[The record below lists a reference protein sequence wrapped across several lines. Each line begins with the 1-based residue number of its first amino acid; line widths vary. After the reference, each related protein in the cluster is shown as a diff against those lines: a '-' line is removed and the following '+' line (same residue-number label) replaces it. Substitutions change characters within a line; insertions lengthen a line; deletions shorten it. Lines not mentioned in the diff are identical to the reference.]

1 VTIIWRRR
9 VLAFKDFSAH
19 CPSSYDWRRSGYQ
32 PDIVSP
38 HVRRHRQND
47 PQRDPRC
54 PLLFGRILFF
64 CRLGP
69 RSPRAAD
76 RGRVLAV
83 DYLYEHADDVTS
95 SQQWRRELSQLK
107 DECDAVPER

>member
-1 VTIIWRRR
+1 MYGVTARTIRNGILV
-9 VLAFKDFSAH
+9 VLCFLA
-19 CPSSYDWRRSGYQ
+19 GY
-32 PDIVSP
+32 
-38 HVRRHRQND
+38 
-47 PQRDPRC
+47 
-54 PLLFGRILFF
+54 FF